1 MKRRDFLGGLM
12 AGTTSAWLGSQLSA
26 ADFASPSP
34 APIAAPVSPR
44 AFTFVQL
51 ADPQLGFKAWSEDL
65 THEIAQ
71 FERAIAHVNRLKP
84 AFVMISGDLV
94 NSPRTAHKLSEFDRL
109 RATIDPAIPVH
120 VQPGNHDLGIRPD
133 AEALAAYRAR
143 YGADF
148 YSFEVG
154 RTHFINLNSQLIF
167 APDAQPAET
176 ARQWD
181 WLVAD
186 LAAARRRDTDHI
198 VVFSHYP
205 WFHTDP
211 SEDPAGDP
219 FNHKN
224 PGYFMIPLGTRQA
237 YLDLFTKHEVRA
249 TFAGHVHGN
258 FLGRSGPMEM
268 VTSGPVSVALHA
280 DTAEG
285 YRVVEVDPA
294 RLTHRYY
301 AL

>member
-1 MKRRDFLGGLM
+1 MKRRDFLGGVV
-12 AGTTSAWLGSQLSA
+12 AGTTTAWLGAKISA
-26 ADFASPSP
+26 ADLPAAGPAKSPDQ
-34 APIAAPVSPR
+34 PR
-44 AFTFVQL
+44 NFFFIQL

-84 AFVMISGDLV
+84 AFVIISGDLV
-94 NSPRTAHKLSEFDRL
+94 NSPRTANKLNEFDRL
-109 RATIDPAIPVH
+109 RATIDPSIPVH
-120 VQPGNHDLGIRPD
+120 VQPGNHDLGLRPD
-133 AEALAAYRAR
+133 ADALSAYRGR

-148 YSFEVG
+148 YSFGVG

-167 APDAQPAET
+167 APDAQPTET

-181 WLVAD
+181 WLVND
-186 LAAARRRDTDHI
+186 LAAARSRETDHI

-211 SEDPAGDP
+211 VEDPTGDP
-219 FNHKN
+219 FDHKN
-224 PGYFMIPLGTRQA
+224 RGYFMIPLATRKA
-237 YLDLFTKHEVRA
+237 YLDLFTQHEVRA
-249 TFAGHVHGN
+249 TFSGHVHGN
-258 FLGRSGPMEM
+258 ILGRSGPMEM
-268 VTSGPVSVALHA
+268 VTSGPVSVALHS
-280 DTAEG
+280 DTTEG
-285 YRVVEVDPA
+285 YRVVEVDST